1 VELAELNGLK
11 QQVQTVTQ
19 FLKAIAN
26 PSRLMILCSLLE
38 KERLSVTELNQS
50 LPMPMS
56 QSALSQHLSI
66 LRRDGLVKSQR
77 EAQSIHYFLADEK
90 PAVLVATL
98 YHLYCKPA

>member
-11 QQVQTVTQ
+11 QQAQTVTQ
-19 FLKAIAN
+19 LLKAIAN

-38 KERLSVTELNQS
+38 KERLSVTELNKS

-90 PAVLVATL
+90 LAVLVATL